1 MSNISVEV
9 RGIEEVIEKLRSLPE
24 KVAKPSFKK
33 GLSRSATAGKTLG
46 AKLITQNYKISS
58 ARVKRDIE
66 IKRAG
71 DSLQLIFAGGVIN
84 LVNFNPSQNK
94 QGVRVTIKRGSPKII
109 KGAFKAG
116 KFIAIRGTRAA
127 GFHRNS
133 PRLPITALST
143 LSVGTMAGS
152 ENVIE
157 PLVSRVGEQFV
168 KTVEAA
174 ISLNLGKL

>member
-1 MSNISVEV
+1 MAISVSV
-9 RGIEEVIEKLRSLPE
+9 TGIEEVIEKLRTLPE

-33 GLSRSATAGKTLG
+33 GLARAGSSGKTLG
-46 AKLITQNYKISS
+46 AKLITTVYKVSS
-58 ARVKRDIE
+58 GRVKRDINV
-66 IKRAG
+66 KKSG
-71 DSLQLIFAGGVIN
+71 DSLQIIFAGGVIN

-94 QGVRVTIKRGSPKII
+94 TGIRVTIKRGSPKII

-116 KFIAIRGTRAA
+116 KFIAIRGTRSA

-143 LSVGTMAGS
+143 VSVGTMAGN
-152 ENVIE
+152 EGVIE
-157 PLVSRVGEQFV
+157 PLVERVGEQFV

-174 ISLNLGKL
+174 IAFNLGKL